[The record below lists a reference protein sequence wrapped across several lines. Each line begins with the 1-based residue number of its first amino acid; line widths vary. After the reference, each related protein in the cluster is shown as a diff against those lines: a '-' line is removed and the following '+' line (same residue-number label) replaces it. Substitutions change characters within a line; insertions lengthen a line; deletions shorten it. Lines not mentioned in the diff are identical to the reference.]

1 MFLNKRKQQDMYN
14 NLLRR
19 KKRMIERLL
28 TLLYPG
34 SIIRLVLSNKKARNN
49 LGSFI
54 EASMQQIALQGA

>member
-34 SIIRLVLSNKKARNN
+34 SIIRLVPSNKKARNN

-54 EASMQQIALQGA
+54 EASM